1 MFKSARIKLA
11 GWFLLVTAAVVVFFS
26 GIIYL
31 SLSQDLE
38 RGFRG
43 TGAGMVLKL
52 RESASPPPLHSNF
65 FDLPVETREEIS
77 DYFNQNLAIAKSNI
91 LRRIIFIDVI
101 ILSFSAVLGYF
112 LAGKILAPI
121 EEAMIKQKRFVA
133 DASHELRTP
142 LTALKTGTEV
152 VLRDKKL
159 TIGKAKKT
167 LQDNLEEV
175 DNLSFLVSRLLSLT
189 RYQENGQILEKST
202 FSLEE
207 LIESANKK
215 IILLAKK
222 KKINLKLKLASGK
235 ISADRMALEEALLVF
250 LDNAVKYTP
259 PGGNVLVKTKKIG
272 NSWQILIKDSGIGID
287 EQDLPH
293 IFERFWRA
301 DLARQKGTQDGYGL
315 GLALAKEIIDL
326 HQGKIG
332 VESRVGKGTTF
343 TITLLQKNV

>member
-43 TGAGMVLKL
+43 TGTGMVLKL
-52 RESASPPPLHSNF
+52 RGSASPLPPHSNF

-91 LRRIIFIDVI
+91 LRRIVFIDVI

-159 TIGKAKKT
+159 TVGKAKKT

-175 DNLSFLVSRLLSLT
+175 DNLS

-332 VESRVGKGTTF
+332 VESKVGKGTTF
-343 TITLLQKNV
+343 IITLPQKS